1 VTDSVRPRAARTNC
15 FDASALVKVY
25 TDEDGSITVRNYFNS
40 EPNKYITP
48 ICYFET
54 LNVIK
59 MKRFYRK
66 PPNNITEDE
75 YHKAG
80 FELSAWFSA
89 SSKNLPDLDLVDPM
103 TFPQVQSIAR
113 KYSVDLSDAF
123 QILSVKK
130 GFASM
135 MIGESQ
141 TILVTADD
149 GLASAARSEGIKVWN
164 VLKEQFP
171 A

>member
-75 YHKAG
+75 YHKA
-80 FELSAWFSA
+80 
-89 SSKNLPDLDLVDPM
+89 
-103 TFPQVQSIAR
+103 
-113 KYSVDLSDAF
+113 
-123 QILSVKK
+123 
-130 GFASM
+130 
-135 MIGESQ
+135 
-141 TILVTADD
+141 
-149 GLASAARSEGIKVWN
+149 
-164 VLKEQFP
+164 
-171 A
+171 